1 MPRELSRLVAA
12 NRILAHEGVVD
23 AFGHVSVRDPRN
35 RERFWLSRS
44 RSPALVE
51 LDDLMEFAL
60 DGAAIDA
67 RGRTPYGERMIHAAV
82 YAARA
87 DVHSVVHHHAYG
99 VLPFTITGEPL
110 RPVVHTA
117 SVIGAEIP
125 VWDIRTRFGGT
136 DMLVRSIEQGRDLAA
151 TLADNTCVLIRG
163 HGAVV
168 VGASVER
175 AVLTAIYLQVNANVL
190 LQALPLGSAR
200 AALGRGDRALGR
212 SAVLA
217 ARARSELGVLLPA
230 RRRRPRLGR
239 RLQVPSDRRAAIGGF
254 RIAGGGGHGRAH
266 THSNNNL
273 GGIDENHEARSHT
286 ARSGGARRF
295 GRRATAATTRG
306 ESAAAAADEFLRDE
320 RRQGRRRQSRRL
332 GRRRRALPERSRG
345 RRPRQRHVARVP
357 ERGRARRELA
367 STHAR
372 DRIGRGP
379 WFNARG
385 ALIASNVDDLHQ
397 DRNNIRK
404 PTALNEKGEE
414 VNGVGNQPNMHDM
427 LTGSDSTGRLVPGNV
442 TLTTCNNWTSN
453 SAGNAMLGH
462 HDRLGGPNASWN
474 AVHSSRSC
482 SQEDLVATG
491 GAGLFYCFVAQ

>member
-1 MPRELSRLVAA
+1 MLEGAASVALLGASPSGVRAQAGSAVPRELARLVAA

-23 AFGHVSVRDPRN
+23 AFGHVSVRDSRN

-151 TLADNTCVLIRG
+151 ALADNTCVLIRG

-168 VGASVER
+168 AGASVER

-190 LQALPLGSAR
+190 LQALPLGTPEPLSVEEIE
-200 AALGRGDRALGR
+200 R
-212 SAVLA
+212 SAEAQFSPLA
-217 ARARSELGVLLPA
+217 LDRSWEYFCQRAGV
-230 RRRRPRLGR
+230 
-239 RLQVPSDRRAAIGGF
+239 D
-254 RIAGGGGHGRAH
+254 
-266 THSNNNL
+266 
-273 GGIDENHEARSHT
+273 
-286 ARSGGARRF
+286 
-295 GRRATAATTRG
+295 
-306 ESAAAAADEFLRDE
+306 
-320 RRQGRRRQSRRL
+320 
-332 GRRRRALPERSRG
+332 
-345 RRPRQRHVARVP
+345 
-357 ERGRARRELA
+357 
-367 STHAR
+367 
-372 DRIGRGP
+372 
-379 WFNARG
+379 
-385 ALIASNVDDLHQ
+385 
-397 DRNNIRK
+397 
-404 PTALNEKGEE
+404 
-414 VNGVGNQPNMHDM
+414 
-427 LTGSDSTGRLVPGNV
+427 PG
-442 TLTTCNNWTSN
+442 
-453 SAGNAMLGH
+453 
-462 HDRLGGPNASWN
+462 
-474 AVHSSRSC
+474 
-482 SQEDLVATG
+482 
-491 GAGLFYCFVAQ
+491 